1 MTHRQIRD
9 SSGVALYRHEA
20 IGAVLQVRRVAVGD
34 ASVEAAA
41 ARRRP
46 GPMSQTG
53 ASRRRP
59 EPMSQAEDALRAHGP
74 SATWEHRLCV
84 LTAVRGAEPFEGLPA
99 LPSGPVE
106 PDETLEGAVLRHL
119 AAKVDVAGL
128 AHLEQLG
135 TRSDPGRD
143 PFQRTIGTS
152 YLGLV
157 AADEEP
163 ELPDNAAWVEVAAVP
178 TMAFDHRAVVE
189 HAVGRLRAK
198 LSYTNIGFAL
208 MPAEFT
214 IAELR
219 AVYVAALGHDV
230 AATNLQR
237 VLTRRGQLESTG
249 EIAAPGTRG
258 GRPAR
263 MFRFVDRELI
273 VTDPFAV
280 LKPEV
285 RDG

>member
-1 MTHRQIRD
+1 MDRRQTRD
-9 SSGVALYRHEA
+9 SAGVALYRHEA
-20 IGAVLQVRRVAVGD
+20 IGAVLQVRGEGAD
-34 ASVEAAA
+34 AE
-41 ARRRP
+41 
-46 GPMSQTG
+46 
-53 ASRRRP
+53 
-59 EPMSQAEDALRAHGP
+59 
-74 SATWEHRLCV
+74 LCV
-84 LTAVRGAEPFEGLPA
+84 LTAVRQSEPFAGLPA

-106 PDETLEGAVLRHL
+106 PGETLEEGVLRHL
-119 AAKVDVAGL
+119 AAKVDVDGL

-135 TRSDPGRD
+135 TRSEPSRD
-143 PFQRTIGTS
+143 PAQRTIGTS

-157 AADEEP
+157 AADVEP
-163 ELPDNAAWVEVAAVP
+163 ALPDNAAWVEVDAVP
-178 TMAFDHRAVVE
+178 EMAFDHRTVVE

-208 MPAEFT
+208 MPEEFT

-219 AVYVAALGHDV
+219 AVYVAALGRDV

-249 EIAAPGTRG
+249 GMSVPGAKG

-263 MFRFVDRELI
+263 VFRFVDRELV

-280 LKPEV
+280 LRPE
-285 RDG
+285 

>member
-1 MTHRQIRD
+1 MTRRQTRD
-9 SSGVALYRHEA
+9 SAGVALYRHEA
-20 IGAVLQVRRVAVGD
+20 IGAVLQVRGEGAD
-34 ASVEAAA
+34 AE
-41 ARRRP
+41 
-46 GPMSQTG
+46 
-53 ASRRRP
+53 
-59 EPMSQAEDALRAHGP
+59 
-74 SATWEHRLCV
+74 LCV
-84 LTAVRGAEPFEGLPA
+84 LTAVRQSEPFAGLPA

-106 PDETLEGAVLRHL
+106 PGETLAEAVLRHL

-128 AHLEQLG
+128 GHLEQLG

-143 PFQRTIGTS
+143 PAQRTIGTS

-157 AADEEP
+157 AADMEP
-163 ELPDNAAWVEVAAVP
+163 ELPDNAAWVGVATVP
-178 TMAFDHRAVVE
+178 EMAFDHRTVVE
-189 HAVGRLRAK
+189 HAVERLRAK

-219 AVYVAALGHDV
+219 AVYVAALGRDV

-249 EIAAPGTRG
+249 GMSVPGAKG

-263 MFRFVDRELI
+263 VFRFVDRELV

-280 LKPEV
+280 LRPE
-285 RDG
+285 